1 MAGRAGRS
9 TKPALHGV
17 GEGGGGGG
25 GSRMLN
31 TSSNTAVVLQSDV
44 VEENTGLYTTLA
56 LQSDAVDGGRRAYN
70 TTLTRWWE
78 LGVMVAG
85 MAGRGGG
92 GGGGGGQPRRWRSK
106 KESGGA
112 RELTTRHKIGRCSP
126 LPLED
131 TGGFPRPLI
140 AGPASFTLHASGFC
154 SLTRFC
160 GLRK

>member
-1 MAGRAGRS
+1 MSVMEVGVAGRAGRS

-17 GEGGGGGG
+17 GEGGGGGEG

-92 GGGGGGQPRRWRSK
+92 GAAEVEEQGSSPRGTK
-106 KESGGA
+106 LA
-112 RELTTRHKIGRCSP
+112 V
-126 LPLED
+126 
-131 TGGFPRPLI
+131 
-140 AGPASFTLHASGFC
+140 AV
-154 SLTRFC
+154 RFH
-160 GLRK
+160 